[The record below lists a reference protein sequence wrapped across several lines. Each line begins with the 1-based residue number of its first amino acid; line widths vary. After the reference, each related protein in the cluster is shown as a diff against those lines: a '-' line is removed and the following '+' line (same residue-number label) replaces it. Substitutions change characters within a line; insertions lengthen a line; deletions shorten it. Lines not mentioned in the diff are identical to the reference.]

1 MAKPTVD
8 FWYEFASTYSY
19 PAAFRVEAVAARF
32 GVAVRWRV
40 FALGPLFKAEGLPA
54 DSPFNWQAAK
64 GRYMWRDVAR
74 LCADLDL
81 AFAPPD
87 PFPQPSLL
95 AARVALLGEDA
106 GWDAAFAKAVFA
118 AEFADGAPIGER
130 GVIAGILTDLGL
142 DADAIL
148 EAATSADNKAR
159 LRTVTGEAHGL
170 GIFGA
175 PDFVTPDG
183 ELFWGNDRME
193 AAFRWALAHAERV
206 PGGAPGG

>member
-1 MAKPTVD
+1 MARPTVD

-19 PAAFRVEAVAARF
+19 PAAFRVEEVAERF

-40 FALGPLFKAEGLPA
+40 FALGPVFKAEGLPA

-81 AFAPPD
+81 AFAPPV

-95 AARVALLGEDA
+95 AARVALLGEDG
-106 GWDAAFAKAVFA
+106 GWGIDFAKAVFA
-118 AEFADGAPIGER
+118 AEFGDGEQIGER
-130 GVIAGILTDLGL
+130 AVIAGILERLGL
-142 DADAIL
+142 DAGPIL
-148 EAATSADNKAR
+148 DAATGAGNKAR
-159 LRTVTGEAHGL
+159 LRAVTEEARAL

-175 PDFVTPDG
+175 PDFVTADG

-193 AAFRWALAHAERV
+193 AAFRWALDHAENAPR
-206 PGGAPGG
+206 GAPGD

>member
-1 MAKPTVD
+1 MARPVID

-19 PAAFRVEAVAARF
+19 PAAFRVEEVAERY

-64 GRYMWRDVAR
+64 GRYMWRDVSR
-74 LCADLDL
+74 LCTDLGL
-81 AFAPPD
+81 SFSPPD

-95 AARVALLGEDA
+95 AARVALVGEDA
-106 GWDAAFAKAVFA
+106 GWGIDFAKAVFA
-118 AEFADGAPIGER
+118 AEFAEGAPIGEHD
-130 GVIAGILTDLGL
+130 VIAGILEGLGL
-142 DADAIL
+142 DAAPIL
-148 EAATSADNKAR
+148 EAATSVDTKAR
-159 LRTVTGEAHGL
+159 LRAVTDEAYGH

-175 PDFVTPDG
+175 PSFVTADG

-193 AAFRWALAHAERV
+193 AALRWALDHNDAAA
-206 PGGAPGG
+206 GDAPGA